1 MEPSGR
7 NQWEPVANGTRSK
20 TAQTPSRQSREPP
33 IIRSVRLAAPEVLEL
48 RASGGVIRQTS
59 QATSLANCAL
69 LDVEVAPS
77 PIAPICEPTP
87 IRGVAPL
94 LAEPLGAKPP
104 CDLPG
109 LARVPDRRLQ
119 RERQARA
126 RLDAA
131 LPKPA
136 ARPRRGSRKDTSS
149 QS

>member
-1 MEPSGR
+1 
-7 NQWEPVANGTRSK
+7 
-20 TAQTPSRQSREPP
+20 
-33 IIRSVRLAAPEVLEL
+33 
-48 RASGGVIRQTS
+48 
-59 QATSLANCAL
+59 
-69 LDVEVAPS
+69 
-77 PIAPICEPTP
+77 
-87 IRGVAPL
+87 VAPL

-131 LPKPA
+131 LPQPA

-149 QS
+149 QSWSGTRRAPVRAKVGRTPHWDSGVIANPGSGRRCL